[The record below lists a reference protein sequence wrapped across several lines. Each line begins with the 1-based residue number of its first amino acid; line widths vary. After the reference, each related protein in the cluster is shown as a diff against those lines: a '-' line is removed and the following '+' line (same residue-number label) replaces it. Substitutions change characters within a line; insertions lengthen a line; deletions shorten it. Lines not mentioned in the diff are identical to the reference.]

1 MIYINIYS
9 LTLFSPIFFFL
20 SYLILSSTLVYPWF
34 LVCFINKV
42 YIIIIIHSFMCF
54 QNFHYV
60 FILLSSLIFYK
71 WCIHSFTG
79 GGCFTVDCYYSLVH
93 ASINHPFTNILG
105 GRFNLNFHS
114 FIFSKKVLIL
124 KKLMTHVS
132 VSLFIHPFIDHFS
145 FKLESNRFIFF
156 K

>member
-1 MIYINIYS
+1 
-9 LTLFSPIFFFL
+9 
-20 SYLILSSTLVYPWF
+20 
-34 LVCFINKV
+34 
-42 YIIIIIHSFMCF
+42 MCF
-54 QNFHYV
+54 QNFHCFNV

-71 WCIHSFTG
+71 WG

-114 FIFSKKVLIL
+114 FIFSKNVLIL

-145 FKLESNRFIFF
+145 FKLESNRFFF
-156 K
+156 F